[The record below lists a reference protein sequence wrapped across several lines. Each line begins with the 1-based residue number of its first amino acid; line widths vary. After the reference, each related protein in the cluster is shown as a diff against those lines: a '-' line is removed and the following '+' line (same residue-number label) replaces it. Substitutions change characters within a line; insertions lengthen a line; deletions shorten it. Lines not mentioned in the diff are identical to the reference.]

1 MRAPRILAL
10 AAVTAA
16 ACAHAPPPPPPEAP
30 PPTQQA
36 APAPAAPP
44 PAAPEPAPAP
54 APQPLPQQVSIY
66 FEFDSST
73 LSADSRSR
81 LQSFYGE
88 VRDRSDVRVRIEGNC
103 DERGTSEYNLALG
116 QRRADAAKKYLQ
128 DLGLDSSRITA
139 ISNGEEKP
147 RDPGHK
153 ESAWR
158 ENRRDDLIP
167 GTGASASSAR

>member
-16 ACAHAPPPPPPEAP
+16 ACAHAPPPAEAP
-30 PPTQQA
+30 PQPVQQA
-36 APAPAAPP
+36 APAPATPP
-44 PAAPEPAPAP
+44 PSTPEPAPAP
-54 APQPLPQQVSIY
+54 APQPLPQQVSVY

-73 LSADSRSR
+73 LSADARSR

-103 DERGTSEYNLALG
+103 DERGTAEYNVALG

-167 GTGASASSAR
+167 ASGASASNSR